1 MLNRHQGVFQP
12 LPSKLPPRRDV
23 DHHIDLEPGG
33 AQPYQGIY
41 RMSPVEL
48 GELRKQLDDL
58 LEKGF
63 IKPSKSPFGAPILFV
78 HKKDGGLRMCI
89 DYRALNKITVK
100 NRYPI
105 PRIDDLLDQLNGAK
119 VFSKLDLASG
129 YWQVRIA
136 EGDTHKTAFRS
147 RYGHFEF
154 LVLPFGLTNAPS
166 TFMTLMNQV
175 LRPFLDKFFV
185 VYLDDILIYSKS
197 PEEHAQHVEAVLS
210 ALERHHLYAKASK
223 CQFGMAE
230 LDFLG
235 HTISGAGIKVDA
247 RKVKAILDWPDPSG
261 AHQLRCFLGLA
272 GFYRRFVNRFSHIA
286 APLTNI
292 TGAKATWRWSE
303 VEAKAFAE
311 LKHALTTTPVL
322 ATPDFAYPFE
332 LYTDASQFA
341 IGATL
346 LQDQGNGLQ
355 PIAYES
361 RKLNSAE
368 RNYPIHELELLAVIH
383 ALRTWRCYLEG
394 SKFRVNSD
402 HLNLKYLTTQR
413 NLSRRQARWLE
424 TLQQFDL
431 DIHYKAGSDNLADPL
446 SRRPDLHAITGTF
459 QHNLMERIK
468 SAYEGDTYLEESGR
482 QVLEELNGVWRKEGA
497 VYVQLVLTFAKTF
510 SASTTTPPSLDTW
523 AWTSCFEESPRTSG
537 GHTSAMMWLTM
548 SGPVTPAN
556 ATSPSTAH
564 PPAYFNLCQHQ
575 STTGSKFNI
584 LGTNLRVSTAFHPQ
598 TDGQTERA
606 NRTLEEM
613 LRALAF
619 HSPPGRCRLRRPT

>member
-1 MLNRHQGVFQP
+1 M
-12 LPSKLPPRRDV
+12 
-23 DHHIDLEPGG
+23 
-33 AQPYQGIY
+33 
-41 RMSPVEL
+41 
-48 GELRKQLDDL
+48 
-58 LEKGF
+58 
-63 IKPSKSPFGAPILFV
+63 
-78 HKKDGGLRMCI
+78 
-89 DYRALNKITVK
+89 
-100 NRYPI
+100 
-105 PRIDDLLDQLNGAK
+105 
-119 VFSKLDLASG
+119 
-129 YWQVRIA
+129 
-136 EGDTHKTAFRS
+136 
-147 RYGHFEF
+147 
-154 LVLPFGLTNAPS
+154 LPFGLTNAPS

-175 LRPFLDKFFV
+175 LRPFLDKFVV

-235 HTISGAGIKVDA
+235 HTISGAGIMVDA
-247 RKVKAILDWPDPSG
+247 RKVKAILDWPDPSD

-286 APLTNI
+286 APPTNI

-303 VEAKAFAE
+303 VETKAFAE

-346 LQDQGNGLQ
+346 LQDQGKGVQ

-368 RNYPIHELELLAVIH
+368 RNYPTHELELLAVIH

-402 HLNLKYLTTQR
+402 HLNLKDLTTQR

-431 DIHYKAGSDNLADPL
+431 DIHYKAGIDNLADPL
-446 SRRPDLHAITGTF
+446 SRRPDLHAICSTQLPT
-459 QHNLMERIK
+459 R
-468 SAYEGDTYLEESGR
+468 TY
-482 QVLEELNGVWRKEGA
+482 Q
-497 VYVQLVLTFAKTF
+497 T
-510 SASTTTPPSLDTW
+510 
-523 AWTSCFEESPRTSG
+523 
-537 GHTSAMMWLTM
+537 
-548 SGPVTPAN
+548 
-556 ATSPSTAH
+556 
-564 PPAYFNLCQHQ
+564 CQTLLLH
-575 STTGSKFNI
+575 
-584 LGTNLRVSTAFHPQ
+584 LPEVSTAPARTFHELPFMILIL
-598 TDGQTERA
+598 
-606 NRTLEEM
+606 NM
-613 LRALAF
+613 VYIALC
-619 HSPPGRCRLRRPT
+619 SPC